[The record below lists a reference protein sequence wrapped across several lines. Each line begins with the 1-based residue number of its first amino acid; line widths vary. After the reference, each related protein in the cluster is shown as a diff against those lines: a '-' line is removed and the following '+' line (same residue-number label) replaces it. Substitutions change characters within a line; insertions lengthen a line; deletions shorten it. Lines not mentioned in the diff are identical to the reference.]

1 MNDTHELRGR
11 GRLSLPQKI
20 LAIAL
25 VALALGLATQAWP
38 PSAWADTP
46 ATQRVTLFDMPVTGG
61 ANVLTSSL
69 TLSQPTRYPSSA
81 FRFTVLVKPGA
92 TDSEFKP
99 VVTAGGVSFAGQ
111 CNTSTALVAGSWY
124 TFTIGPSNATTTA
137 TSQSL
142 TWNVQF
148 GTSTTIAYLDIQ
160 EVPIP

>member
-1 MNDTHELRGR
+1 MNDTPELRGR

-25 VALALGLATQAWP
+25 VALALGLATKAWP
-38 PSAWADTP
+38 PSVRADTP

-69 TLSQPTRYPSSA
+69 TLSQPGRYPSTA

-111 CNTSTALVAGSWY
+111 LNTTAACVAGSWY

-148 GTSTTIAYLDIQ
+148 GTSTTLAYLDVQ